1 MAGSRPRPVT
11 ARAANAP
18 RPGQA
23 GMPGPDALASLQR
36 LIGNAAVGEML
47 DRAGAERSEAAAEQS
62 AAVHGV
68 LRSPGRPLDDPVR
81 GDMEARLGADFS
93 DVRVHT
99 GRAAHKSAAAV
110 SAEAYTSGSHI
121 VFREGGY
128 DPSSAAGRT
137 VLAHELTHVVQQRR
151 GPVAGT
157 DTGGGLAVSDPSDRF
172 EREAERVAR
181 RVTGDEA
188 GGAVTEAAADGP
200 AGAMAD
206 GPAGA
211 TADGSVRASVADGS
225 VRASV
230 ADGAVRAQV
239 AGAHAGAGLTVA
251 RLMSV
256 ADFQGST
263 TVGTFQKR
271 GSSIDLVGRALAEC
285 HGPEAR
291 PDNFAARA
299 DRLENLVQAAEDY
312 LAQSKSARH
321 AQVVQALLDDCRP
334 EAAIFRQLADAVGL
348 AAHLPRARALL
359 TAQEAVLRRVE
370 AAHLDINSEVSVAN
384 VHLQTPLLQS
394 VNALTDTEKSTLVED
409 DLQLLTEIQTDAGA
423 PQITRDTLG
432 DLLANRDIV
441 NFTTGMPGTKLSDP
455 GVTEKYTLKH
465 MMVQADGATERL
477 GSLAH
482 ELTHV
487 DAGESFGNT
496 QILLLLR
503 QNLAD
508 AEITALAARRK
519 SRVDALRALLDSDG
533 TLTDDQKNLFASK
546 LRYATDPAKGVGR
559 YAMLFKDKLDTA
571 TQQRLLEIEKLSAP
585 NSSTLVEYD
594 TVVTQLLVY
603 LHRWGADPASPL
615 YTAVTQLATE
625 LRADRRAAAA
635 GH

>member
-11 ARAANAP
+11 ARAADAP

-68 LRSPGRPLDDPVR
+68 LRSPGRPLDDSVR

-99 GRAAHKSAAAV
+99 GRAAHESAAAV

-128 DPSSAAGRT
+128 DPSSAVGRT

-181 RVTGDEA
+181 RATGDGA

-225 VRASV
+225 
-230 ADGAVRAQV
+230 VRAQV

-312 LAQSKSARH
+312 LDQSKSARH

-334 EAAIFRQLADAVGL
+334 EAVIFRQLAVAVGL

-359 TAQEAVLRRVE
+359 TAQEAVLQRVE

-409 DLQLLTEIQTDAGA
+409 DLQLLTEIQTDPGA
-423 PQITRDTLG
+423 PQVTRDTLG

-519 SRVDALRALLDSDG
+519 SRVDALGALLDSDG
-533 TLTDDQKNLFASK
+533 TLSDDQKSLFASK

-571 TQQRLLEIEKLSAP
+571 TQQRLLEIETLSAP

-615 YTAVTQLATE
+615 YRAVTQLATE